1 MENFGLS
8 DIQAQAILDMRLA
21 RLQGL
26 EREKIENEYNELMKK
41 IAYYK
46 SLLADEVLL
55 MGVIKDELTEI
66 RDKYGDERRTQIVRD
81 EGRIR

>member
-1 MENFGLS
+1 
-8 DIQAQAILDMRLA
+8 MRLA

-81 EGRIR
+81 EGESMRKTLLKRKM